1 MRGARIW
8 PLGAG
13 VGSWV
18 APTAYL
24 LGAGWFFA
32 ACIILG
38 VVLGRWAD
46 AKTGLEPLFTLVG
59 LMLGLVTA
67 LVGGYRMLV
76 PFMDRF
82 GGEE

>member
-1 MRGARIW
+1 M
-8 PLGAG
+8 GAG

-46 AKTGLEPLFTLVG
+46 AKTDLEPLFTMVG
-59 LMLGLVTA
+59 LVLGLVTA

-82 GGEE
+82 GGGPRGEE